1 MNIDRNITHL
11 QVKPDESALFLL
23 VLFLPGRNT
32 SHAFTYLSFSIVAA
46 PMIAHLATACV
57 DSSVSAA
64 GTTR

>member
-11 QVKPDESALFLL
+11 QVKFESGSWLI
-23 VLFLPGRNT
+23 VLFPPYRIT
-32 SHAFTYLSFSIVAA
+32 SHAFTYLSLSIVAA
-46 PMIAHLATACV
+46 PMTAHLATACV